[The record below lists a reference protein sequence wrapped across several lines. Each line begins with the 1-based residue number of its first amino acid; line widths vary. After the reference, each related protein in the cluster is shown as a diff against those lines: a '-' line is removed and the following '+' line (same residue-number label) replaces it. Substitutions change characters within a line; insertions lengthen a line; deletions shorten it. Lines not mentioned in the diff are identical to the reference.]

1 MKLNKFFDNCYVYET
16 VDKSV
21 EWLKQRKTGIGGSEA
36 SIILNINPYKS
47 PYQLFMEKKSNTIQ
61 HITREAIEKGNRL
74 EQPLIDVFFALYPE
88 YTPIDTMLLMSINA
102 KKKRGVLTPEYIE
115 DTKSKMD
122 VFLMN
127 DRITQDEYNELIKML
142 EVE

>member
-1 MKLNKFFDNCYVYET
+1 MSTHD
-16 VDKSV
+16 
-21 EWLKQRKTGIGGSEA
+21 
-36 SIILNINPYKS
+36 
-47 PYQLFMEKKSNTIQ
+47 
-61 HITREAIEKGNRL
+61 
-74 EQPLIDVFFALYPE
+74 
-88 YTPIDTMLLMSINA
+88 MLVMSINA

-142 EVE
+142 DTE

>member
-1 MKLNKFFDNCYVYET
+1 MWILGYQCLKWAFD
-16 VDKSV
+16 
-21 EWLKQRKTGIGGSEA
+21 I
-36 SIILNINPYKS
+36 YK
-47 PYQLFMEKKSNTIQ
+47 KKGAYSMST
-61 HITREAIEKGNRL
+61 H
-74 EQPLIDVFFALYPE
+74 D
-88 YTPIDTMLLMSINA
+88 MLVMSINA